1 MVNVM
6 REVKDSGISWIGDV
20 PQKWSVHPL
29 KYNFSIISGATP
41 DSSNSEL
48 WDGDVLWITPADYKT
63 KEIYVSN
70 GARNISSL
78 GYKSCSTHMLPKGTI
93 VVSKRAPIGSVAL
106 TAVPL
111 CTNQGCLGL
120 ICNQGISEKFFYY
133 SLSIYEEVLNLFGS
147 GTTFKEISATVLGTI
162 KLAKPSFEEQN
173 RIAQF
178 LDAKCTE
185 IDTLSADI
193 QEEINTL
200 QKYKRSVITEA
211 VTKGLDKNAPMKDSG
226 SDWIGDIPSNWSVSK
241 LGNVLTLRNERN
253 YKPLEEVNL
262 ISLYTDRG
270 VVQHAD
276 LEKTS
281 GNIAQNADGY
291 KIVHKNDIVV
301 NIILAWMGAMGISDY
316 DGVTSPAYDVYK
328 INIDKIYPHYC
339 HYILRSPAM
348 AGECYKYGRGIM
360 MMRWRTYSTEFKKI
374 KIPLPPIEE
383 QKKIAEYLDEKCKEI
398 DSIIEQKQEQLEL
411 IAKYRKSIIYEYVTG
426 KKIVSE

>member
-1 MVNVM
+1 M